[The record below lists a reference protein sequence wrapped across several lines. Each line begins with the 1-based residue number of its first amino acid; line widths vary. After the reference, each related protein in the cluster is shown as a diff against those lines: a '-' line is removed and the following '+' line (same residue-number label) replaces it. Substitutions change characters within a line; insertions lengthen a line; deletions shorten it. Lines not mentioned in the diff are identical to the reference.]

1 MTKRQKMLGVTEY
14 GYQRG
19 IKEDEWLADMECFLA
34 KISTVKKGQ
43 YIGVSLTA
51 KLMGIDECMARIKH
65 EYEVKKFLFGLT
77 ALMPEHF
84 YYTDTNGLDCLTI
97 R

>member
-34 KISTVKKGQ
+34 KISTVKKG
-43 YIGVSLTA
+43 
-51 KLMGIDECMARIKH
+51 
-65 EYEVKKFLFGLT
+65 
-77 ALMPEHF
+77 
-84 YYTDTNGLDCLTI
+84 
-97 R
+97 